1 MRLQKKVLIEI
12 KVDNVVD
19 IITNSSSELFILSGD
34 TKEIVQEMVSD
45 VYPNY
50 LNEYEQIVSL
60 READDDQIDTYI
72 DQVENRIWDI
82 WEATKNMSEEEK
94 RLYRINVATEVA
106 KKYKMTPDEYYV
118 DWEDTKNKK
127 YFYPQASKEGLRKA
141 AEFLDPNRQIFLM
154 FSIDENPDWDYQ
166 EKLMEIGTRYHLG

>member
-1 MRLQKKVLIEI
+1 MKLQKKVLIEI

-50 LNEYEQIVSL
+50 LNEYEQIVPL
-60 READDDQIDTYI
+60 READDDQIDTYLDKI
-72 DQVENRIWDI
+72 EGPIWNI
-82 WEATKNMSEEEK
+82 WEATRNMSEEEE
-94 RLYRINVATEVA
+94 RLYRIKVATKIA
-106 KKYKMTPDEYYV
+106 KKYKMTPDEYYI

-127 YFYPQASKEGLRKA
+127 YFYPQASIKGLRKA
-141 AEFLDPNRQIFLM
+141 AELLDPNGQIFLM
-154 FSIDENPDWDYQ
+154 FSIKDNPNWDMQ

>member
-1 MRLQKKVLIEI
+1 MKLQKKVLIEI

-60 READDDQIDTYI
+60 READDDQIDTYL
-72 DQVENRIWDI
+72 DQIENPIWNI
-82 WEATKNMSEEEK
+82 WEATRNMSEEEE
-94 RLYRINVATEVA
+94 RLYRINIATEIA
-106 KKYKMTPDEYYV
+106 KKYKMTPDEYYI
-118 DWEDTKNKK
+118 DWEDTKNNK
-127 YFYPQASKEGLRKA
+127 YFYPQASSEGLRKA
-141 AEFLDPNRQIFLM
+141 AELLDPNRQIFLM
-154 FSIDENPDWDYQ
+154 FSMGDNPNWDYQ

>member
-1 MRLQKKVLIEI
+1 MKLQKKVLIEI

-50 LNEYEQIVSL
+50 LNEYEQIVPL
-60 READDDQIDTYI
+60 READDDQIDTYLDKI
-72 DQVENRIWDI
+72 EAPIWNI
-82 WEATKNMSEEEK
+82 WEATRNMSEEEE
-94 RLYRINVATEVA
+94 RLYRIKVATKIA
-106 KKYKMTPDEYYV
+106 KKYKMTPDEYYI

-127 YFYPQASKEGLRKA
+127 YFYPQASIKGLRKA
-141 AEFLDPNRQIFLM
+141 AELLDPNGQIFLM
-154 FSIDENPDWDYQ
+154 FSIKDNPNWDMQ

>member
-1 MRLQKKVLIEI
+1 MKLQKKVLIEI

-50 LNEYEQIVSL
+50 LNEYEQIVPL
-60 READDDQIDTYI
+60 READDAQIDTYLDKI
-72 DQVENRIWDI
+72 EAPIWNI
-82 WEATKNMSEEEK
+82 WEATRNMSEEEE
-94 RLYRINVATEVA
+94 RLYRIKVATKIA
-106 KKYKMTPDEYYV
+106 KKYKMTPDEYYI

-127 YFYPQASKEGLRKA
+127 YFYPQASIKGLRKA
-141 AEFLDPNRQIFLM
+141 AELLDPNGQIFLM
-154 FSIDENPDWDYQ
+154 FSIKDNPNWDMQ

>member
-1 MRLQKKVLIEI
+1 MKLQKKVLIEI

-50 LNEYEQIVSL
+50 LNEYEQIVPL
-60 READDDQIDTYI
+60 READDDQIDTYLDKI
-72 DQVENRIWDI
+72 EDPIWNI
-82 WEATKNMSEEEK
+82 WEATRNMSEEEE
-94 RLYRINVATEVA
+94 RLYRIKVATKIA
-106 KKYKMTPDEYYV
+106 KKYKMTPDEYYI

-127 YFYPQASKEGLRKA
+127 YFYPQASIKGLRKA
-141 AEFLDPNRQIFLM
+141 AELLDPNGQIFLM
-154 FSIDENPDWDYQ
+154 FSIKDNPNWDMQ